1 MWVSVRARLPQE
13 AKSWLQDSFVRKTPS
28 SPKNTCSRL
37 RARSLIA
44 IIDNNSR
51 QQHLLPK
58 TSFLELP
65 VWDSR
70 CLSLS
75 ASQVEVY
82 FMRVIWISPSAHFC
96 KCLFTVLYFGFIC
109 VYFTIPGEGG
119 HRVAH
124 QYGWKSDATIWK
136 IIKLY
141 AYRMGTKNDPHT
153 RKTFLRLKIDRWIT
167 KQATK
172 QTNKIFKMC
181 QWTVSNKGATRR
193 NYKVKFKAA

>member
-1 MWVSVRARLPQE
+1 MRARLPQE

-96 KCLFTVLYFGFIC
+96 KCLITVLYFGFILL
-109 VYFTIPGEGG
+109 FHHSRRRRPPG
-119 HRVAH
+119 
-124 QYGWKSDATIWK
+124 STPIWMK
-136 IIKLY
+136 K
-141 AYRMGTKNDPHT
+141 
-153 RKTFLRLKIDRWIT
+153 
-167 KQATK
+167 
-172 QTNKIFKMC
+172 
-181 QWTVSNKGATRR
+181 RR
-193 NYKVKFKAA
+193 NYMENNQALCISDGNKE